1 MSKSEKVQQFEIPDN
16 TAFGFSAI
24 DPDDMTNPEDE
35 YTLVSIAE
43 DVSPSTSGVRS
54 EMAEGMR
61 TVNLACKKDPR
72 CDKLMVHATRFGS
85 IIQEVH
91 GFKPV
96 NDIDEKSYSPS
107 PSIGNSTCL
116 YDAIY
121 NAISACSRY
130 AEILDKSGDISSNA
144 IVFIFT
150 DGMDNSSS
158 VGVQTIMD
166 KLEEIRMKEILESIK
181 IIILGFNDPNS
192 SYQDEIAKYL
202 NKLTKDLNLDQYV
215 DVGAMTPAQAAK
227 VFGFVSQSISS
238 QSQHLG
244 TGGPSQ
250 NLVF

>member
-1 MSKSEKVQQFEIPDN
+1 MQQFEIPDN
-16 TAFGFSAI
+16 TAFGFSGI
-24 DPDDMTNPEDE
+24 DPEDLVNPEDE
-35 YTLVSIAE
+35 YTLVSIAV
-43 DVSPSTSGVRS
+43 DVSPSTGNSRKA
-54 EMAEGMR
+54 MAEGMK

-72 CDKLMVHATRFGS
+72 SDKLMVHVTRFGS
-85 IIQEVH
+85 SIQEAH

-96 NDIDEKSYSPS
+96 NDIDENSYTPS
-107 PSIGNSTCL
+107 ATIGSSTCL

-144 IVFIFT
+144 IVFVFT
-150 DGMDNSSS
+150 DGMDNDSS
-158 VGVQTIMD
+158 VGAQTIMD
-166 KLEEIRMKEILESIK
+166 KLEEIKMKEVLESIK
-181 IIILGFNDPNS
+181 IIILGFNDPSS
-192 SYQDEIAKYL
+192 SYQSTVAKYL
-202 NKLTKDLNLDQYV
+202 QQLVDDLKLDQYV
-215 DVGAMTPAQAAK
+215 DIGTMTPAQAAK

>member
-1 MSKSEKVQQFEIPDN
+1 MEETKFEIPDN
-16 TAFGFSAI
+16 NSFSFSGI
-24 DPDDMTNPEDE
+24 DPEDLVNPEDE

-43 DVSPSTSGVRS
+43 DVSPSTGNLRTA
-54 EMAEGMR
+54 MALGMK

-72 CDKLMVHATRFGS
+72 SDKLMVHSTRFGTT
-85 IIQEVH
+85 IQEIH

-96 NDIDEKSYSPS
+96 NDIDENSYKASPT
-107 PSIGNSTCL
+107 IGGSTCL
-116 YDAIY
+116 YDAIF
-121 NAISACSRY
+121 NAISACSHY

-150 DGMDNSSS
+150 DGMDNDST
-158 VGVQTIMD
+158 VGPETIKE
-166 KLEEIRMKEILESIK
+166 KLEEIRMKEVLESIK

-192 SYQDEIAKYL
+192 SYQSTVVTYL
-202 NKLTKDLNLDQYV
+202 QKLVDDLGLDQYV
-215 DVGAMTPAQAAK
+215 DIGAMTPAQAAK

-250 NLVF
+250 NLTF

>member
-1 MSKSEKVQQFEIPDN
+1 MQYDIPDN
-16 TAFGFSAI
+16 SSFSFSGI
-24 DPDDMTNPEDE
+24 DPEDLVNPEDE

-43 DVSPSTSGVRS
+43 DVSPSTSNLRS
-54 EMAEGMR
+54 LMAEGLK

-72 CDKLMVHATRFGS
+72 SDKLMIHSTRFGTS
-85 IIQEVH
+85 IDEIH

-96 NDIDEKSYSPS
+96 NDIDANSYKASPT
-107 PSIGNSTCL
+107 IGGSTCL

-121 NAISACSRY
+121 NAISACGHY

-144 IVFIFT
+144 IVFILT
-150 DGMDNSSS
+150 DGMDNDSS
-158 VGVQTIMD
+158 VGPQTILT

-192 SYQDEIAKYL
+192 GYL
-202 NKLTKDLNLDQYV
+202 STVATYLQKLVDDLKLDQYV
-215 DVGAMTPAQAAK
+215 DIGSMTPEKAAK

-244 TGGPSQ
+244 TGGKSQ
-250 NLVF
+250 NLKF